1 MNRAN
6 SEGAIIRNER
16 AEDESAVRSVIE
28 AAFGRPAEAGLV
40 EMLRAGGAVL
50 MSLIAECDERIVGHV
65 LFSRIWIETAQGSV
79 DAVGLAPVAV
89 LPEYQRR
96 GIGGGLINAGLE
108 SLRKAERIVLVLGR
122 PDYYRRFGFSIDKAQ
137 TIKSSF
143 PAESF
148 MAMELRPG
156 ALDGIHGTAKYPPAF
171 GL

>member
-1 MNRAN
+1 
-6 SEGAIIRNER
+6 
-16 AEDESAVRSVIE
+16 
-28 AAFGRPAEAGLV
+28 
-40 EMLRAGGAVL
+40 
-50 MSLIAECDERIVGHV
+50 
-65 LFSRIWIETAQGSV
+65 
-79 DAVGLAPVAV
+79 VAV

-108 SLRKAERIVLVLGR
+108 SLRKAERIALVLGR

-137 TIKSSF
+137 TIKSPF

-156 ALDGIHGTAKYPPAF
+156 ALDGIHGTVKYPPAF